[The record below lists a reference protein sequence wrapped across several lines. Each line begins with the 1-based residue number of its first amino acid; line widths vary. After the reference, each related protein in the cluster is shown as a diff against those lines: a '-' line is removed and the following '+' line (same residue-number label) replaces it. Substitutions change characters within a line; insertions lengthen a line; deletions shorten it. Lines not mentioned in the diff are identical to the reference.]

1 MSPLPWSGDSKTASG
16 VRYIGQMLQ
25 QLCNLW
31 NISIPVSK
39 IDHKMKIHRAINY
52 LNSRVT
58 EKLVHRKLLHVH
70 ILYRSIFLKIKDGI
84 IKLPYAFLQYEIKTI
99 LKIGL
104 YYV

>member
-31 NISIPVSK
+31 NISIPVCK
-39 IDHKMKIHRAINY
+39 IDHKMKIHRVSITWTVGLQKNLFIESCY
-52 LNSRVT
+52 MY
-58 EKLVHRKLLHVH
+58 